1 MTYETVSEQT
11 LVNVVNWCQEQ
22 LQDVTVC
29 IIEVLS
35 SPATVQL
42 INNWHG
48 V

>member
-29 IIEVLS
+29 IIEVLG

>member
-22 LQDVTVC
+22 MQDVTVC

-35 SPATVQL
+35 SPATVQI